1 MDVRRELTNP
11 HRLLRGRI
19 RFSLRL
25 HYSIVEDGTFTSG
38 ICECQR
44 PSRDCLL
51 SRASARKRRAYYT
64 ETRCAQISTLR
75 GLATSK
81 AARNQVSTN
90 KVIMGIHPPV
100 PRKQWDMFPWTVGP
114 RVRGAVYTDAPSN
127 RVSSRGVW
135 FAEAFGKRWIDGFS
149 CHTPQSLV
157 MRPDD
162 NTCILN
168 ALPTQR
174 DISPLH
180 APRKWAPASLH
191 RDASQHTTRR
201 TCHPSRSRH
210 GCSRES
216 AVSPVQTDQPTLG
229 SLNP

>member
-1 MDVRRELTNP
+1 MAPLPV
-11 HRLLRGRI
+11 
-19 RFSLRL
+19 
-25 HYSIVEDGTFTSG
+25 
-38 ICECQR
+38 
-44 PSRDCLL
+44 
-51 SRASARKRRAYYT
+51 ASASVNDHLGIVCSPVHPLASGEHITPRQDARRSA
-64 ETRCAQISTLR
+64 RSAGWPRQRQRVIR
-75 GLATSK
+75 LAPTK
-81 AARNQVSTN
+81 
-90 KVIMGIHPPV
+90 
-100 PRKQWDMFPWTVGP
+100 
-114 RVRGAVYTDAPSN
+114 
-127 RVSSRGVW
+127 SSW
-135 FAEAFGKRWIDGFS
+135 AFGKRWIDGFS